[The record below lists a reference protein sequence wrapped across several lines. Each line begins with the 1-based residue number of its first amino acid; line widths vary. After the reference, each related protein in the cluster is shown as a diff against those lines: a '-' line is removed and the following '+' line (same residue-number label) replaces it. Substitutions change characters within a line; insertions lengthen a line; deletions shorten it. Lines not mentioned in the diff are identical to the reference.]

1 MSDPQPATQPPSDA
15 MLKMREIVVRFGSL
29 VANDQISLDVQRG
42 EIHALLGE
50 NGAGK
55 TTLMKVLAGLVKAQA
70 GRIVLNGREVH
81 IPSAIEAMRLGIG
94 MVHQHFMLIPTLT
107 VAQNAC
113 IGLRSAG
120 FPFPR
125 LDIVARDLRT

>member
-15 MLKMREIVVRFGSL
+15 MLQMREIVVRFGSL

-55 TTLMKVLAGLVKAQA
+55 TTLMKVLAGFGKTQSR
-70 GRIVLNGREVH
+70 RIVLQRPEGAN
-81 IPSAIEAMRLGIG
+81 PSSIESMRPGVCMG
-94 MVHQHFMLIPTLT
+94 YQDMMPNPT
-107 VAQNAC
+107 
-113 IGLRSAG
+113 
-120 FPFPR
+120 
-125 LDIVARDLRT
+125 